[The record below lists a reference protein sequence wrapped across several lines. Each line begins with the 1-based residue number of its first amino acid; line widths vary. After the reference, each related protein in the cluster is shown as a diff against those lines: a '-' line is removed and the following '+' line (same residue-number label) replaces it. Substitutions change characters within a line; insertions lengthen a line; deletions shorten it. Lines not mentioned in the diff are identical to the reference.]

1 MLKAVD
7 SSVLQLHS
15 VQSPGTG
22 LFDPTLARRWSRQYA
37 LIAPHPF
44 YLALPAYGSALIA
57 APGQPASVESESPL
71 WIAAEKQELSVSPQQ
86 IDTFIRKLEQQPPHH
101 FSGIVWFRLPLDND
115 TRAWSLST
123 LAAVIRH
130 QPLTSRWQWLALPDK
145 ASASAEST
153 LYELAIKNTGNIDAP
168 LPAKITL
175 TTEDCLAADG
185 AGSYRFSEQTFSLTA
200 PALLRAGRTQ
210 AIGWARCSTPP
221 QGKFHV
227 NP

>member
-1 MLKAVD
+1 
-7 SSVLQLHS
+7 
-15 VQSPGTG
+15 
-22 LFDPTLARRWSRQYA
+22 
-37 LIAPHPF
+37 
-44 YLALPAYGSALIA
+44 
-57 APGQPASVESESPL
+57 
-71 WIAAEKQELSVSPQQ
+71 VSPQQ
-86 IDTFIRKLEQQPPHH
+86 IDTFIRELEQQPPYH

-130 QPLTSRWQWLALPDK
+130 QPLTSCWQWLALPDK